1 MVQSNLG
8 NTGFTVRVLLYLAL
22 SLVKVLKGNQTGLK
36 SLEAGANMRPWRPT
50 MDWALLHHSLIKMML
65 AAYVAEDGLVDH
77 Q

>member
-36 SLEAGANMRPWRPT
+36 SLEAGANIEAME
-50 MDWALLHHSLIKMML
+50 AH
-65 AAYVAEDGLVDH
+65 DGLGPPASFTN
-77 Q
+77 